1 LLFVT
6 FAHQKEENL
15 DVEATR
21 ERVEGITKIKRY
33 EKKNKIKR
41 TKLGSRK
48 G

>member
-33 EKKNKIKR
+33 EKKQNKTNEVR
-41 TKLGSRK
+41 L
-48 G
+48 